1 MFSPENVMVFGD
13 RVLVNFVICSSIS
26 FSTFSC
32 VFISGKNQ
40 TTVRIFLW
48 DMFLKALK
56 VTFYIPSSRVGQ
68 RVFKRDSN
76 NSHSSSDGKVLM
88 NIFVYI

>member
-1 MFSPENVMVFGD
+1 MFWPENVMVFGD

-26 FSTFSC
+26 FSTLSC
-32 VFISGKNQ
+32 VFLSGKNQ
-40 TTVRIFLW
+40 TTVRIFLC
-48 DMFLKALK
+48 DIFLNALK
-56 VTFYIPSSRVGQ
+56 ETSSTPSNSVGQ

-76 NSHSSSDGKVLM
+76 SSHSSSDGKVLM

>member
-13 RVLVNFVICSSIS
+13 RVLVNFVICSSIRL
-26 FSTFSC
+26 STLSC
-32 VFISGKNQ
+32 VSLSGKNQ

-48 DMFLKALK
+48 DMFLNALK
-56 VTFYIPSSRVGQ
+56 ETSFMPSSRVGQ

-88 NIFVYI
+88 NIFV